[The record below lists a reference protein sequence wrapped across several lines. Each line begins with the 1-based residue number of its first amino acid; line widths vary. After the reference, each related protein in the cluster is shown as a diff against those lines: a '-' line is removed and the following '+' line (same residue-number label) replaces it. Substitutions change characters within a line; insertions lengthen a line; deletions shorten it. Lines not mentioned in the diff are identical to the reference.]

1 MVSENDINFLVAS
14 TAVHSKAVILLFVIH
29 ILFLFQLNGWLY
41 FG

>member
-1 MVSENDINFLVAS
+1 MVSENNLNVLVGS
-14 TAVHSKAVILLFVIH
+14 TAVHSEAVILLFVFH